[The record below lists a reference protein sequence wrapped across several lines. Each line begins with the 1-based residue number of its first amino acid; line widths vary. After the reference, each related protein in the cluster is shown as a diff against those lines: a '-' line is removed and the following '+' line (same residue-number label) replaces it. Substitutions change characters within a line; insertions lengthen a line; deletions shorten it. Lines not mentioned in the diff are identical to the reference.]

1 MSFTDE
7 EMERGDY
14 LHDERR
20 DAQVVREINNNR
32 PEDGRI
38 CNCEDAPCCGCYDT
52 HNTMTKYKPGTQFR
66 HMLHRQVMVVARIRH
81 DGWKAYCFP
90 VPGQNHDNEEHLWE
104 DEGSQLP
111 EKVARTMFGFLE
123 DLPYAR

>member
-1 MSFTDE
+1 M
-7 EMERGDY
+7 
-14 LHDERR
+14 
-20 DAQVVREINNNR
+20 NNHR

-38 CNCEDAPCCGCYDT
+38 LDELRQLVITDHSK

-66 HMLHRQVMVVARIRH
+66 QMLHRQVMVVGRIRH

-90 VPGQNHDNEEHLWE
+90 VPGQNHDDEEHLWE

>member
-1 MSFTDE
+1 M
-7 EMERGDY
+7 
-14 LHDERR
+14 
-20 DAQVVREINNNR
+20 NNHR

-38 CNCEDAPCCGCYDT
+38 LDELRQLVITDHSKN
-52 HNTMTKYKPGTQFR
+52 NTMTKYKPGTQFR
-66 HMLHRQVMVVARIRH
+66 QMLHRQVMVVGRIRH

-90 VPGQNHDNEEHLWE
+90 VPGQNHDDEEFLWE
-104 DEGSQLP
+104 TEGSQLS